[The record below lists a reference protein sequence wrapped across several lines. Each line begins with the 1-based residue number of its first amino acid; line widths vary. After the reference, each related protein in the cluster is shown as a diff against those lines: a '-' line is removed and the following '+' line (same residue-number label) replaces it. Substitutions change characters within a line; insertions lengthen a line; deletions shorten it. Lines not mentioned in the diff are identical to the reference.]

1 MSAIPEDFI
10 NKTTQLSEAV
20 TRPFPNSIK
29 IYVQGSRPDIRV
41 PMRQIRQADTPA
53 SFGAQQNPA
62 ITVYDTSGPY
72 SDPDAAI
79 DLLAG
84 LPDVRFPDAG
94 LGIVCDIAQIVVQ
107 PADHDDGV
115 GGLLR
120 PAAGG
125 PRRAAGSHRCLEV

>member
-10 NKTTQLSEAV
+10 KQTTQLSEDV
-20 TRPFPNSIK
+20 TRPFPNSSK

-53 SFGAQQNPA
+53 SFGAEQNPA

-72 SDPDAAI
+72 SDPDAKI

-84 LPDVRFPDAG
+84 LPDVRAAWIADREDTEQLDGPDRNSAVNASPTRSWHIYV
-94 LGIVCDIAQIVVQ
+94 LSISASRAVHC
-107 PADHDDGV
+107 
-115 GGLLR
+115 
-120 PAAGG
+120 PAAM
-125 PRRAAGSHRCLEV
+125 